1 MRAKAR
7 TLFLLWLIGAVST
20 AIVGAA
26 AWNLSQEAK
35 TAAEREETT
44 ATETDGVPELA
55 VIPELHVVEAYD
67 ETNPNAPS

>member
-7 TLFLLWLIGAVST
+7 ALFFPWLIGAVG
-20 AIVGAA
+20 AGIVGAA

-35 TAAEREETT
+35 TAAGGET

-55 VIPELHVVEAYD
+55 IIPELHVVEAYD
-67 ETNPNAPS
+67 PDNVNAPS